1 MWIVGHA
8 NVKMQVNLWQVGGWW
23 NWNGSQKVNNYVVFP
38 RVSMIIP
45 ATHSRFFYTYF
56 PHRWQQNFQ
65 TFGAVNNTTL
75 NSFVKIKMI
84 WLYQRVPDIRHGIFD
99 LIFCRIT
106 PQIRVPTNRN
116 HFSTERNCKKEK
128 VEHILLR
135 RSCYIKP
142 LSLVKI
148 PPPFTWIFF
157 QINLTELVR
166 PSKVKYYSYCLA
178 FTINNFR
185 FVKEWVKGR
194 WESVYVIWICGFYS

>member
-1 MWIVGHA
+1 MPM
-8 NVKMQVNLWQVGGWW
+8 VKCKLTFGKWVGGEIE
-23 NWNGSQKVNNYVVFP
+23 NGSQKVNNYVVFP

-45 ATHSRFFYTYF
+45 ATHSRFFKYF
-56 PHRWQQNFQ
+56 LHRWQQNFQ

-75 NSFVKIKMI
+75 NSLVKIKMI

-106 PQIRVPTNRN
+106 PQIRVPRNRN
-116 HFSTERNCKKEK
+116 HFSTERNRKTEK

-157 QINLTELVR
+157 STKFN
-166 PSKVKYYSYCLA
+166 
-178 FTINNFR
+178 
-185 FVKEWVKGR
+185 
-194 WESVYVIWICGFYS
+194 WISSTL